1 MHHSNFGALAPGHW
15 SQVQALPGILEGRLH
30 RAEGFASVLQAAS
43 SSWSCLKTRGL
54 CKQLLLASNIEHRL
68 HHNCTAPASSTSLR
82 CDLCSVRRQIHSP
95 PTARASAELRVT
107 ASRSTTRLPLFLL
120 RLGGAR
126 AKPPNIMPRAAFT
139 EGVSDTDPHAA
150 LEKVLDEDNLKWVEQ
165 QNKVTVDRLGEI
177 RGTKT
182 YERILEAL
190 DSKDK
195 IPAAYE
201 IGDKLY
207 NFWQDDQHVQGIW
220 RRASLDSYKSD
231 NVQWETVLDID
242 ALPPPTKDTAK
253 TWVWHGS
260 NLLDDGQFDR
270 CLISLSPGGSDADTT
285 REFCLKTST
294 FVEGGFEMLEPAK
307 SQVGWRS
314 RDEVLVG
321 TDFDGDGECLT
332 DSGYPRVCR
341 SWKRGTP
348 LSEAKTVFEG
358 EKSDISASQYA
369 YTDHGVAHEFRVR
382 SLTFY
387 TVRARRP
394 GAFHD
399 LRCRGDGVEVAR
411 RLRSVTIYV
420 IATHICGRRDSSVA
434 LRLGT
439 AHTPSTRPVTIRRR
453 STGTARPPI

>member
-1 MHHSNFGALAPGHW
+1 MGPWLPAIGRRSKRSWGRWRDGSIAQKDRCGFLVSYMPLA
-15 SQVQALPGILEGRLH
+15 GRLREILQPCATSTIQLAAQLFEPSQH
-30 RAEGFASVLQAAS
+30 VFLQPRQPYELRRAV
-43 SSWSCLKTRGL
+43 KTL
-54 CKQLLLASNIEHRL
+54 
-68 HHNCTAPASSTSLR
+68 
-82 CDLCSVRRQIHSP
+82 IHTT
-95 PTARASAELRVT
+95 TARAPAHSGAQSCE
-107 ASRSTTRLPLFLL
+107 ATTRLPLFLL

-126 AKPPNIMPRAAFT
+126 CRPPNIMPRAAFT

-399 LRCRGDGVEVAR
+399 LWCRGDGVEVAR
-411 RLRSVTIYV
+411 RLRAVTIYV

-453 STGTARPPI
+453 STGTARPQI

>member
-1 MHHSNFGALAPGHW
+1 
-15 SQVQALPGILEGRLH
+15 
-30 RAEGFASVLQAAS
+30 
-43 SSWSCLKTRGL
+43 
-54 CKQLLLASNIEHRL
+54 
-68 HHNCTAPASSTSLR
+68 
-82 CDLCSVRRQIHSP
+82 
-95 PTARASAELRVT
+95 
-107 ASRSTTRLPLFLL
+107 
-120 RLGGAR
+120 
-126 AKPPNIMPRAAFT
+126 MPRAAFT
-139 EGVSDTDPHAA
+139 EGVSDTDPHAS

-231 NVQWETVLDID
+231 NVEWETVLDID

-260 NLLDDGQFDR
+260 NLLDDGNFDR

-285 REFCLKTST
+285 REFCLKSNS

-394 GAFHD
+394 RATPPRPLTSITPAGEVLAPHATKLGPSLGRRRPDTIRGSSYPRRRPGLDVRIHGLDHAAERLDRVRED
-399 LRCRGDGVEVAR
+399 LQAGVVTELQVFRPDGV
-411 RLRSVTIYV
+411 
-420 IATHICGRRDSSVA
+420 
-434 LRLGT
+434 
-439 AHTPSTRPVTIRRR
+439 
-453 STGTARPPI
+453 

>member
-1 MHHSNFGALAPGHW
+1 VP
-15 SQVQALPGILEGRLH
+15 
-30 RAEGFASVLQAAS
+30 
-43 SSWSCLKTRGL
+43 TR
-54 CKQLLLASNIEHRL
+54 R
-68 HHNCTAPASSTSLR
+68 PR
-82 CDLCSVRRQIHSP
+82 FRP
-95 PTARASAELRVT
+95 
-107 ASRSTTRLPLFLL
+107 
-120 RLGGAR
+120 GAR
-126 AKPPNIMPRAAFT
+126 HRRRSRRFT
-139 EGVSDTDPHAA
+139 EGVSDTDPHAS

-387 TVRARRP
+387 TATYGAEIEFRTPRAI
-394 GAFHD
+394 D
-399 LRCRGDGVEVAR
+399 
-411 RLRSVTIYV
+411 
-420 IATHICGRRDSSVA
+420 ATS
-434 LRLGT
+434 
-439 AHTPSTRPVTIRRR
+439 
-453 STGTARPPI
+453 

>member
-1 MHHSNFGALAPGHW
+1 
-15 SQVQALPGILEGRLH
+15 
-30 RAEGFASVLQAAS
+30 
-43 SSWSCLKTRGL
+43 
-54 CKQLLLASNIEHRL
+54 
-68 HHNCTAPASSTSLR
+68 
-82 CDLCSVRRQIHSP
+82 
-95 PTARASAELRVT
+95 
-107 ASRSTTRLPLFLL
+107 
-120 RLGGAR
+120 
-126 AKPPNIMPRAAFT
+126 MPRAAFT

-411 RLRSVTIYV
+411 RLRAVTILRDGDR
-420 IATHICGRRDSSVA
+420 HRGRRCSSVA
-434 LRLGT
+434 LRFGT